1 MLYEKRITV
10 SVHAGDELTRARIV
24 RQLRPTPWFG
34 VVREGGAV
42 DILFLGRND
51 KTAGVQL
58 RRLTRDGR
66 TPVVVVAEELGET
79 ELMAIEAYG
88 VASVLWGE
96 RLTAGRLSR
105 AVHNA
110 AGCCPRVPVLTAL
123 V

>member
-1 MLYEKRITV
+1 MYEKRITV

-51 KTAGVQL
+51 KSAGVQL

-66 TPVVVVAEELGET
+66 TPVVVVAEELGEA

-88 VASVLWGE
+88 VSSVLWGE

>member
-1 MLYEKRITV
+1 VLYEKRITV

>member
-10 SVHAGDELTRARIV
+10 NVHAGDELTRARLA
-24 RQLRPTPWFG
+24 RRLRPLPG
-34 VVREGGAV
+34 VDVVREGGEV
-42 DILFLGRND
+42 DILFLGRD
-51 KTAGVQL
+51 EQSAGDEL
-58 RRLTRDGR
+58 HRLTRDGR
-66 TPVVVVAEELGET
+66 APVVVVAEELGET
-79 ELMAIEAYG
+79 ELMAIAEYG

-110 AGCCPRVPVLTAL
+110 AGCCPRLPVLTAL

>member
-10 SVHAGDELTRARIV
+10 NVHAGDELTRARIV

-42 DILFLGRND
+42 DILFLGRSD
-51 KTAGVQL
+51 RTAGVQL

-66 TPVVVVAEELGET
+66 TPVVVVDEDLSET
-79 ELMAIEAYG
+79 ELMAIEEYG
-88 VASVLWGE
+88 VACVLRVD
-96 RLTAGRLSR
+96 RLTSGRLSR

-110 AGCCPRVPVLTAL
+110 AGCCPRLPVLTAL

>member
-1 MLYEKRITV
+1 M

-51 KTAGVQL
+51 KSAGVQL

-66 TPVVVVAEELGET
+66 TPVVVVAEELGEA

-88 VASVLWGE
+88 VSSVLWGE

>member
-10 SVHAGDELTRARIV
+10 NVHAGDELTRARIV

-51 KTAGVQL
+51 RTAGVQL

-66 TPVVVVAEELGET
+66 KPVVVVAEQLSET

-88 VASVLWGE
+88 VTSVLWGE